1 MPSCFDTELGVL
13 CSFEKGQTGP
23 DSLEVTEHRTPDSM
37 PFNTSLA
44 EQQSNVSRSAGDIS
58 CASGLRYQTP
68 TLRFLLPI
76 PCDVNS
82 DFVRIK
88 KKNTPR
94 LSIRRQASTQT
105 KMTKTQMGLLR
116 ILPYQLT
123 HGIVEHSC
131 LTKSACSG
139 SAFSRNYSNRSL
151 QRIWISN
158 IRGTPNSHTVQYH

>member
-23 DSLEVTEHRTPDSM
+23 DSFEVMENRTPDSM

-44 EQQSNVSRSAGDIS
+44 EEQSNVSRSAGDIS
-58 CASGLRYQTP
+58 CTSGLRCQTP
-68 TLRFLLPI
+68 TLRSLLPI
-76 PCDVNS
+76 PCHDDS
-82 DFVRIK
+82 GFVRIK
-88 KKNTPR
+88 KIPR
-94 LSIRRQASTQT
+94 LSIRRQASAQT

-116 ILPYQLT
+116 RLPYQLT

-131 LTKSACSG
+131 LTKSTCSG